1 MGRGRNPTIVD
12 VAKSAGVSVAAVSK
26 VLRDAKGVS
35 PRMREV
41 VTRAIEELDYRPMVG
56 ARSMRGASY
65 TLGFV
70 VPGVFSPFHSEIYA
84 GVTDELPGTPYRTI
98 VALHPCVTG
107 EDDRQA
113 IQDLL
118 ARQVDGIILI
128 EPMVP
133 RAWLEEI
140 ARRTPVVVVARHDRS
155 DVYDSVM
162 GDDELGTQLVMRHL
176 FELGHRDI
184 VHIANRGAGDA
195 EPDTPHGDWI
205 RRQTYE
211 RMMVEAGLAEH
222 VKVVESRFDDHS
234 AYHSMREL
242 LSSGHRPTAVF
253 AGADDAAFGVLRAL
267 AELPTD
273 AAMSIAVVGYDNT
286 RFADHPNMS
295 LTSVDQHGREL
306 GRRAAALVLDRLAT
320 KRPAVQQVLQ
330 PRLIVRR
337 SSVRHS
343 GVHVADAPYPLVPH
357 P

>member
-12 VAKSAGVSVAAVSK
+12 VANSAGVSVAAVSK

-70 VPGVFSPFHSEIYA
+70 APGVFSPFHSEIYA

-98 VALHPCVTG
+98 VALHPCVT
-107 EDDRQA
+107 EDDDRQA

-267 AELPTD
+267 AEPPTG
-273 AAMSIAVVGYDNT
+273 AAPIAVVGYDNT

-295 LTSVDQHGREL
+295 LTSVDQHGHEL
-306 GRRAAALVLDRLAT
+306 GRRAAALVLDRIT
-320 KRPAVQQVLQ
+320 TDRPAVQEVLQ

-337 SSVRHS
+337 TSVRHG
-343 GVHVADAPYPLVPH
+343 GVPLVPH
-357 P
+357 A